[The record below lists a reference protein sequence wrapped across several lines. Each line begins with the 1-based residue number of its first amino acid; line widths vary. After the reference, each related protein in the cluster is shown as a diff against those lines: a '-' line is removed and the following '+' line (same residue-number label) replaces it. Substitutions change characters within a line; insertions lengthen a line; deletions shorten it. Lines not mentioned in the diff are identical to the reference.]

1 MRQAEETLAE
11 WAGHEA
17 PLVEKLRGVFKAFQI
32 PDHVASQLCV
42 CVCERERERQVFSAD
57 GEAAEQL
64 AARYAKVVWNAYR
77 RSLKIAQDSSPSF
90 SISR

>member
-1 MRQAEETLAE
+1 MAHCRPSHRRAQTALAKMRQAEETLAE

-42 CVCERERERQVFSAD
+42 CVCERERE
-57 GEAAEQL
+57 GETGL
-64 AARYAKVVWNAYR
+64 LR
-77 RSLKIAQDSSPSF
+77 RWGG
-90 SISR
+90 R